1 MPSLPRS
8 SGWRRS
14 SSAGGGLSPGALV
27 VAIAESRLVGG
38 DCFDDVR
45 DLRADQVGAPL
56 RAVRAIPSAPTAR

>member
-1 MPSLPRS
+1 
-8 SGWRRS
+8 
-14 SSAGGGLSPGALV
+14 LV

-56 RAVRAIPSAPTAR
+56 RAVQAIPSAPTAR